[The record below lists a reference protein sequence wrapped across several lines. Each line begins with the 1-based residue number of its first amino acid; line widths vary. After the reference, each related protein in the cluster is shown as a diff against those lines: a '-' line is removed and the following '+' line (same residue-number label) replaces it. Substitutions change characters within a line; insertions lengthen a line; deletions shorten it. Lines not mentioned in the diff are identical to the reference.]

1 MLQDWEPLFGMYHHP
16 FRHHGST
23 NRQFAFLLFDIKGT
37 GSGYPIPI
45 HQGGLSLRSSRR
57 LDVSAPE
64 GRQVSPENA
73 LVMAVQL
80 FHLVTS
86 PVSGSPRCGP
96 LRERTTPMFRRS
108 PQRTPKALQKY
119 DMPVPNRGTSERK
132 MSKSILFSFPDARLT
147 TPDGVVHSLSIRYF
161 TYLSIM
167 VDDTSSGWMK

>member
-1 MLQDWEPLFGMYHHP
+1 MLQDWEPFFGSYFRP
-16 FRHHGST
+16 F
-23 NRQFAFLLFDIKGT
+23 AVLLVDIKGT

-57 LDVSAPE
+57 LDVSAPD

-80 FHLVTS
+80 FYLVTS

-119 DMPVPNRGTSERK
+119 DMAVPNRGTSERK
-132 MSKSILFSFPDARLT
+132 KFKYLIFSFPDACLAT
-147 TPDGVVHSLSIRYF
+147 LDGIVHSLSIRYF